1 MPTGAPSGCGG
12 VKCLDVRL
20 GNPRDIAAGKQ
31 TPQQV
36 AAQLLATMPA
46 LQVSPASAG
55 GVTSHQWRRQL
66 SGNAVSPLNLKS
78 CCPLSRQGEGEPQ
91 PPPEG
96 CLHTSGGASCRAML
110 LPLNPKSCCAAPVV
124 FGRPCRCEPQTR
136 LTATP
141 PDCVFL
147 RRLILLRPSGQWI
160 DM

>member
-1 MPTGAPSGCGG
+1 MPNGAPSGCGG

-66 SGNAVSPLNLKS
+66 SGNAVSPLN
-78 CCPLSRQGEGEPQ
+78 
-91 PPPEG
+91 
-96 CLHTSGGASCRAML
+96 
-110 LPLNPKSCCAAPVV
+110 PKSCCSLSRRRRAPASAGGV
-124 FGRPCRCEPQTR
+124 PSHQ
-136 LTATP
+136 
-141 PDCVFL
+141 
-147 RRLILLRPSGQWI
+147 RRRQLSGNAVAPKP
-160 DM
+160 